1 MREAE
6 FMDLNMALIK
16 ADILMA
22 KQGIALFEQ
31 NGIRE
36 VKNMTAYHLQQA
48 AEKLIK
54 IQIYRSGVEYNNRQI
69 YVHNLVT
76 LINYARS
83 LQFDFILPKKIDVNA
98 LMLTDWEAGSR
109 YDLHFSIRIDTLKN
123 FCEAIDEWYAEVYAK
138 GIR

>member
-1 MREAE
+1 
-6 FMDLNMALIK
+6 MDLNMALIK

-22 KQGIALFEQ
+22 KQGINLFEQ

-54 IQIYRSGVEYNNRQI
+54 IQIYRSGVEYNNRQL
-69 YVHNLVT
+69 YVHNLVS
-76 LINYARS
+76 LITYGRA
-83 LQFDFILPKKIDVNA
+83 LGIEIIIPKEIDDNA
-98 LMLTDWEAGSR
+98 LVITDWEAGSR
-109 YDLHFSIRIDTLKN
+109 YDLHFSIRIDTLKKIYDVIMN
-123 FCEAIDEWYAEVYAK
+123 WHNEVYNK

>member
-1 MREAE
+1 
-6 FMDLNMALIK
+6 MDLNMALIK

-22 KQGIALFEQ
+22 KQGINLFEQ

-54 IQIYRSGVEYNNRQI
+54 IQIYRSGVEYNNRQL
-69 YVHNLVT
+69 YVHNLVS
-76 LINYARS
+76 LITYGRA
-83 LQFDFILPKKIDVNA
+83 LGIEIIIPKEIDDNA
-98 LMLTDWEAGSR
+98 LVITDWEAGSR
-109 YDLHFSIRIDTLKN
+109 YDLHFSIRIDTLKKIYDVIMN
-123 FCEAIDEWYAEVYAK
+123 WYNEVYNK

>member
-1 MREAE
+1 
-6 FMDLNMALIK
+6 MDLNMALIK

-22 KQGIALFEQ
+22 KQGINLFEQ

-54 IQIYRSGVEYNNRQI
+54 IQIYRSGVEYNNRQL
-69 YVHNLVT
+69 YVHNLVS
-76 LINYARS
+76 LITYGRA
-83 LQFDFILPKKIDVNA
+83 LGIEIIIPKEIDDNA
-98 LMLTDWEAGSR
+98 LVITDWEAGSR
-109 YDLHFSIRIDTLKN
+109 YDLHFSIRIDTLKKMYGVIMN
-123 FCEAIDEWYAEVYAK
+123 WHNEVYNN

>member
-1 MREAE
+1 
-6 FMDLNMALIK
+6 MDLNMALIK

-22 KQGIALFEQ
+22 KQGIELFEK

-54 IQIYRSGVEYNNRQI
+54 IQIYRSGVEYSNRQL

-76 LINYARS
+76 LITYAQS
-83 LQFDFILPKKIDVNA
+83 LGIEFILPKKIDDNA
-98 LMLTDWEAGSR
+98 LLITDWEAGSR
-109 YDLHFSIRIDTLKN
+109 YDLHFSVRVDTLKS
-123 FCEAIDEWYAEVYAK
+123 FYSAINDWYDKVYAK